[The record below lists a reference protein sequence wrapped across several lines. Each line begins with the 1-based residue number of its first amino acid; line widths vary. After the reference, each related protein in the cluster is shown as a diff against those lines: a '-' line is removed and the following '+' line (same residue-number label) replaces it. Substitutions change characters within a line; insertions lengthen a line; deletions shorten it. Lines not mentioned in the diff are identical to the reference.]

1 MVKLR
6 YTPDEISRLGD
17 ELYERNVLPNIT
29 AEDGGRFVAID
40 VESGAFEIGADE
52 LSAAHGLL
60 ARKPDAQV
68 WLQRVGVPYL
78 HRFSP
83 RIRPR
88 HGRPA

>member
-6 YTPDEISRLGD
+6 YSLDEIARLGD
-17 ELYERNVLPNIT
+17 EVYERDVLPTVT
-29 AEDGGRFVAID
+29 AKDAGRYVAID

-68 WLQRVGVPYL
+68 WLQRVGVRYL